1 MATAA
6 FVVGLVGATSGVAG
20 ADRATPDPTPGPTA
34 TGPAPGPTDSGPAPG
49 PTDSGPTAAGP
60 TATDPAATDPAAT
73 DPDAPTTPPAVPK
86 TTIDADGTYAVGTD
100 IVPGVYSSAGPVGDG
115 TCYWKRTSNPDGATL
130 DNALTKKP
138 QTVQIDPTDKSFKTD
153 GCQPWQL
160 NNGAA
165 PPPPDMP
172 PALAGLKLQVYMA
185 QLNAR
190 AAASGQTTPP

>member
-1 MATAA
+1 MASAA
-6 FVVGLVGATSGVAG
+6 FAVALVGTASGVAG
-20 ADRATPDPTPGPTA
+20 ADPATPDPAPGPVATGPAPGPIA
-34 TGPAPGPTDSGPAPG
+34 TGPAPGPTDSG
-49 PTDSGPTAAGP
+49 STAAGP
-60 TATDPAATDPAAT
+60 TATDPAAT

-100 IVPGVYSSAGPVGDG
+100 IVPGVYSSAGPVDNG

-160 NNGAA
+160 TNGAA

-172 PALAGLKLQVYMA
+172 PALAGLKLQAYMA

>member
-6 FVVGLVGATSGVAG
+6 FAVALVGAASGVAD
-20 ADRATPDPTPGPTA
+20 ADPATPDPAPGPVATGPAPGPTP
-34 TGPAPGPTDSGPAPG
+34 TGPAPGPTDS
-49 PTDSGPTAAGP
+49 SPTAAV
-60 TATDPAATDPAAT
+60 PAATDPAAT

-100 IVPGVYSSAGPVGDG
+100 IVPGVYSSAGPIDNG
-115 TCYWKRTSNPDGATL
+115 TCYWKRTGNPDGATL

-160 NNGAA
+160 TNGAA
-165 PPPPDMP
+165 PPAPDMP
-172 PALAGLKLQVYMA
+172 PALAGLKLQAYMA

-190 AAASGQTTPP
+190 AAASGQTTPTPP